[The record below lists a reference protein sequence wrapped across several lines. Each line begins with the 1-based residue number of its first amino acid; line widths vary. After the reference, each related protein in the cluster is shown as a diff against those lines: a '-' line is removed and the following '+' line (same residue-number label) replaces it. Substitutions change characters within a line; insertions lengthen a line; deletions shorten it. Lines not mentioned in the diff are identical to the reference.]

1 MYYSS
6 YTLKEPILA
15 KLWSDVKRE
24 KERQNET
31 HYLLNLRALYGAMS
45 DEKERK
51 KGMTVVFFVVDGA
64 TLVGWLT

>member
-1 MYYSS
+1 
-6 YTLKEPILA
+6 
-15 KLWSDVKRE
+15 VKRE